1 MQCKDIPDSVF
12 LKAVWDTPGAW
23 EDGGEDVWRM
33 EWEVRKTLDAAMLDL
48 APIPDKLFRA
58 KAKNLIGR
66 DLLDGCP
73 CGCRG
78 DYYLTDA
85 GKNLLK
91 SMII

>member
-23 EDGGEDVWRM
+23 ENGGEDVWRM
-33 EWEVRKTLDAAMLDL
+33 EWEVRKTLDVVI
-48 APIPDKLFRA
+48 PNIPDRLFRA
-58 KAKNLIGR
+58 KARRLIER
-66 DLLDGCP
+66 DLLDGCA

-78 DYYLTDA
+78 DYYLTEA
-85 GKNLLK
+85 GKNLIK